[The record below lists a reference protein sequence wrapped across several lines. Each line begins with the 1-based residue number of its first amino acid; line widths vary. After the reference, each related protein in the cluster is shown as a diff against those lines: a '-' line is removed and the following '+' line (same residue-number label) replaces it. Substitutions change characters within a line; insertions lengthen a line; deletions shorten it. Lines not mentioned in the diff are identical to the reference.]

1 MKPTIASIFR
11 QSFDSYIQALGPQPP
26 WHLKIADAI
35 MACRTAL
42 LGGQRERC
50 DACGYEVMRY
60 HSCRNRHCPQCQ
72 TSARLNWVSDRLKEL
87 LPVGYFHAVFTIPS
101 QLNPFVLRNKKVFYD
116 LMFRAVKETILELG
130 ANRKYLG
137 ADMGCIA
144 VLHTWGQTL
153 VDHPH
158 IHCIVPGGGF
168 DPSAM
173 RWKPATAGFL
183 FPIPVVQ
190 ALYRGKMMAFFRQAL
205 GEGTIVLH
213 GILECYRDSTILHG
227 LIDSLYRKDWVVYIK
242 EPFASPEALVR
253 YLGAYTHRVAISD
266 SRVMSVSE
274 GHVSFTY
281 KDYTD
286 NNRQKVMRLT
296 AVEFLRRFMLH
307 VIPRGFKRIRY
318 FGFLA
323 PRARAKRLNRCRTFF
338 RKPLHTAKKRARPWY
353 ETVKELTGKDPLRCT
368 ECGQGI
374 LRRIAVLP
382 RWYESLAVL
391 PSG

>member
-1 MKPTIASIFR
+1 MKPTIADIFR
-11 QSFDSYIQALGPQPP
+11 QSFDSYVQALGPQPS

-50 DACGYEVMRY
+50 DACGHELLRY
-60 HSCRNRHCPQCQ
+60 HSCRNRHCPRCQ
-72 TSARLNWVSDRLKEL
+72 TSARVNWVSDRLEEL

-101 QLNPFVLRNKKVFYD
+101 ELNPFALRNKKVFYD

-130 ANRKYLG
+130 ANEKHLG
-137 ADMGCIA
+137 ADMGFVA

-168 DPSAM
+168 DPVAK
-173 RWKPATAGFL
+173 RWKAATGGFL
-183 FPIPVVQ
+183 FPVPVVQ
-190 ALYRGKMMAFFRQAL
+190 TLYRGKLMAFFRQAL
-205 GEGTIVLH
+205 NEGAIAFCGSLDRYLDPATL
-213 GILECYRDSTILHG
+213 RTF
-227 LIDSLYRKDWVVYIK
+227 IDNLYRKDWVVYIK

-266 SRVMSVSE
+266 SRVLNVSD
-274 GHVSFTY
+274 GHVTFTY
-281 KDYTD
+281 KDYSD
-286 NNRQKVMRLT
+286 GNRRKVIRLT

-307 VIPRGFKRIRY
+307 VIPKGFKRIRY

-338 RKPLHTAKKRARPWY
+338 RKPLHSLPAKTLCAVPRAGRASCDASPSCLAGMRALRYCQAAKR
-353 ETVKELTGKDPLRCT
+353 V
-368 ECGQGI
+368 
-374 LRRIAVLP
+374 AV
-382 RWYESLAVL
+382 
-391 PSG
+391 